1 MQVAMTMQAQ
11 LSVGLH
17 EAYTLRSVEA
27 GAIDSNEVVMSA
39 LQASTRGRNQTCKHA
54 NLPVNNSA
62 LCTSIGEEYD
72 GMFT

>member
-1 MQVAMTMQAQ
+1 MQVGMTMQAQ

-39 LQASTRGRNQTCKHA
+39 LQASTRGRNQTCKQAH
-54 NLPVNNSA
+54 LPIDNSA
-62 LCTSIGEEYD
+62 FCTVTGEECD
-72 GMFT
+72 